1 MTPIN
6 LRTEYQEQPPAIDT
20 QTPRFTW
27 NLPDGIHAAGFQ
39 VNVCRSL
46 DGKPGAI
53 VWDSGRLPSEQM
65 RAVYAGPAL
74 ESRWA
79 YFWMVR
85 VITEDDEP
93 CDWSRPAPFR
103 MGLLNA
109 SDWKAQWV
117 GASQD
122 TPSPLIRKSFFL
134 DSIPEQSRVYVSG
147 LGAFYLHIN
156 GRPVCDGVLDPAQTD
171 YEKRVF
177 YRCFDITGFLQEG
190 ENVCGVWLGKGWY
203 DQDIVW
209 GGISYGKPCFILQIE
224 GKPNPEPDIILASGA
239 GWEWHPSPITMNNIY
254 GGETFDA
261 RLEVLEWAEPGDSS
275 TGWLPA
281 SVVSG
286 PEGRLQ
292 SQSIDPIRVT
302 EELATVQV
310 TTPEPGV
317 HVFDLGQNF
326 AGWPRLELK
335 SPPVGSTVAIQ
346 TAEILDEKGYIQ
358 PGTTGVIHTKVIQTE
373 TYTTAGRTYEGYEP
387 RFTYHGFRYAQVTGL
402 PEPPSLE
409 NITGIVAHT
418 DVKPAGSF
426 HCSDDMLNR
435 IHKASVWT
443 LRSNL
448 HGLPSDC
455 PHREKCGWLG
465 DAQVVCEMSIF
476 NYDMLTFWEKYLD
489 DIETSLTEDGLP
501 TMVAPGKRKI
511 GPASPDWGT
520 ALIQIPWYLHL
531 YYGDDQAIQQ
541 HYPSMER
548 WMRHLEKISE
558 GFIVSEGLG
567 DWCAPHKLEG
577 HTPIPITST
586 AYFYLDA
593 WIMSQAASLLGRDD
607 ESRRFAELARGI
619 HREFIN
625 KFYDTST
632 ESFGTQTA
640 NAFAL
645 YLDLIPAGRRQAV
658 ADSLARRIVEEF
670 DGHHRTGI
678 TGSRHL
684 YWALTEH
691 GHADVAWRILHNEDY
706 PSIGQLFK
714 WGATTLWECWGEK
727 WIDEQ
732 EGDRSRNHPMQAG
745 FDAWFFSGVGGIN
758 PVLQA
763 PGFRKV
769 HLKPAFLPQLD
780 QADVHFESVRG
791 GITSSWHREGK
802 EVLWDV
808 VLPEGV
814 TGIVPA
820 TIACKDN
827 LTTQLDAG
835 SLELSNHEGT
845 PAMEPQ
851 EVCLGLVL
859 PSGQHSLRLSP

>member
-1 MTPIN
+1 MTPIF
-6 LRTEYQEQPPAIDT
+6 LRTEYQKHPLAINT

-27 NLPDGIHAAGFQ
+27 NLPDEIHAAGFQ
-39 VNVCRSL
+39 VNVSRSQA
-46 DGKPGAI
+46 GRPGEI
-53 VWDSGRLPSEQM
+53 IWDSGRIPSDQM
-65 RAVYAGPAL
+65 RAVYAGPSL
-74 ESRWA
+74 ESRLE

-85 VITEDDEP
+85 AISDDDEP
-93 CDWSRPAPFR
+93 GDWSTPVFFR
-103 MGLLNA
+103 MGLLAA
-109 SDWKAQWV
+109 SDWKAQWI

-122 TPSPLIRKSFFL
+122 TPSPFLRRSFFL
-134 DSIPEQSRVYVSG
+134 DSVPPNARVYVSG

-177 YRCFDITGFLQEG
+177 YRCFDITGYLQEG
-190 ENVCGVWLGKGWY
+190 DNVCGVWLGKGWY

-209 GGISYGKPCFILQIE
+209 GGMSYGKPCLILQIE
-224 GKPNPEPDIILASGA
+224 AEPNPEPEIILASGP
-239 GWEWHPSPITMNNIY
+239 GWEWRPSPITMNNIY
-254 GGETFDA
+254 AGESYDA
-261 RLEVLEWAEPGDSS
+261 RMELLEWSEPGTASE
-275 TGWLPA
+275 GWLPA
-281 SVVSG
+281 SIVPG
-286 PEGRLQ
+286 PEGHLQ
-292 SQSIDPIRVT
+292 SQPIAPIRVT
-302 EELATVQV
+302 QELATVRI
-310 TTPEPGV
+310 TTPQPGV
-317 HVFDLGQNF
+317 HIYDLGQNF
-326 AGWPRLELK
+326 AGWTRLELK
-335 SPPVGSTVAIQ
+335 SPPAGATVTIQ
-346 TAEILDEKGYIQ
+346 TAEILDDHGNIQ
-358 PGTTGVIHTKVIQTE
+358 PGTTGVIHTKVVQTE
-373 TYTTAGRTYEGYEP
+373 TYIAAGRALEVYEP

-402 PEPPSLE
+402 PEPPRPE
-409 NITGIVAHT
+409 AITGMVAHT
-418 DVKPAGSF
+418 DVTPAGRF
-426 HCSDDMLNR
+426 QCSDDMLNR
-435 IHKASVWT
+435 IHQASVWT

-465 DAQVVCEMSIF
+465 DAQVDCEMSIF

-520 ALIQIPWYLHL
+520 ALVQIPWYLYL
-531 YYGDDQAIQQ
+531 YYGDDRAIQQ
-541 HYPSMER
+541 HYSSMER
-548 WMRHLEKISE
+548 WVQHLLNISE

-567 DWCAPHKLEG
+567 DWCAPYKLEG
-577 HTPIPITST
+577 HTPVPITST

-593 WIMSQAASLLGRDD
+593 WIMSQAARVLGRQD
-607 ESRRFAELARGI
+607 ESLRYAELAGGI
-619 HREFIN
+619 RREFIN
-625 KFYDTST
+625 RFYDLSS

-640 NAFAL
+640 DAFAL

-670 DGHHRTGI
+670 GGHHRTGI

-732 EGDRSRNHPMQAG
+732 EGDRSLNHPMQAG
-745 FDAWFFSGVGGIN
+745 FNAWFFSGVGGIN

-763 PGFRKV
+763 PGFQMV
-769 HLKPAFLPQLD
+769 HLKPAFLPQLEW
-780 QADVHFESVRG
+780 AEIHYESVRG
-791 GITSSWHREGK
+791 GISSIWHREDNQ
-802 EVLWDV
+802 VQWDI
-808 VLPEGV
+808 VLPQGV
-814 TGIVPA
+814 TGIIPA
-820 TIACKDN
+820 TGQWKDS
-827 LTTQLDAG
+827 LKCQLENETLA
-835 SLELSNHEGT
+835 LSSGEGT

-851 EVCLGLVL
+851 MDCPGVL
-859 PSGQHSLRLSP
+859 LPPGQHSLRLSL